1 MTSLVIAVIVCVCV
15 CVCVCASSLVGS
27 RILYENIALGVSY
40 TCMVNDTY
48 YVCGIIRSPLPFVL
62 GIQRLES

>member
-1 MTSLVIAVIVCVCV
+1 MLVLLLCDIIGHSCNCVCV
-15 CVCVCASSLVGS
+15 CVCDSSLVGS

-62 GIQRLES
+62 DS